1 MDLAGTL
8 HAIYTGFNVAVVP
21 ADPVPAVVER
31 RGVDVVADL
40 LHLLLLLSNLFPVS
54 DQEDVVFQHKIPAGI
69 RRAFKNHL
77 LSAKLVISW
86 REKGIQRYI

>member
-1 MDLAGTL
+1 MVTL
-8 HAIYTGFNVAVVP
+8 HLSYTGFDVAVVP

-54 DQEDVVFQHKIPAGI
+54 DQKHVVFQHKIPTGI
-69 RRAFKNHL
+69 RKAFKNHL
-77 LSAKLVISW
+77 LSVKLI
-86 REKGIQRYI
+86 I